1 MTDPT
6 TDPTPTPTDIDY
18 LMAIDPL
25 SLTKDDL
32 TEIIRYHRK
41 LRAER
46 EAGKGRAARAANAP
60 KIKLD
65 MQTLLASVVS
75 PTSAGTPSIKR
86 RV

>member
-1 MTDPT
+1 MTDLPT
-6 TDPTPTPTDIDY
+6 SDIDL
-18 LMAIDPL
+18 LMSLDPL

-32 TEIIRYHRK
+32 SAIVAYHRR

-60 KIKLD
+60 KVKLD
-65 MQTLLASVVS
+65 LAKLGLVATPGGGSV
-75 PTSAGTPSIKR
+75 IKR